1 MNQLNES
8 NFKESIAGKKVIVM
22 FYRESGCSFCDQ
34 AKPIFKE
41 YAEQSQYDCAM
52 YALGN
57 VPDKI
62 NQEFPIERFPTF
74 YAFDNGQAVNKI
86 EGVPS
91 FEKLDAMFA
100 PKKIKIE
107 EAALSILI
115 QDELVLIDQV
125 AAIKM
130 QLNAVQA
137 EIKKRK
143 ELAGVL

>member
-1 MNQLNES
+1 MILNEG

-22 FYRESGCSFCDQ
+22 FYREEGCSFCTQ
-34 AKPIFKE
+34 AKPVFAE
-41 YAEQSQYDCAM
+41 YAEQSQYECAM
-52 YALGN
+52 YVLGS
-57 VPDKI
+57 VPDKV

-100 PKKIKIE
+100 PKQLKIE
-107 EAALSILI
+107 EAPLSLLI
-115 QDELVLIDQV
+115 QDECKLIDQV
-125 AAIKM
+125 AAIKIH
-130 QLNAVQA
+130 LNLVQA